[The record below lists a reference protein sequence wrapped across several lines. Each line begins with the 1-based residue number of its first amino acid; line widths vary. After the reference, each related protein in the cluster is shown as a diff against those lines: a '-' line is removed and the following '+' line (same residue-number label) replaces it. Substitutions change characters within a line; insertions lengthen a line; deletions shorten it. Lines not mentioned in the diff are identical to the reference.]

1 MPTCNPI
8 AVPSA
13 AATLQRIGKMSLRER
28 EQHSGDRFIELFV
41 QGIGMALA
49 AMLFAWIVY
58 HAFLLAIP

>member
-1 MPTCNPI
+1 
-8 AVPSA
+8 
-13 AATLQRIGKMSLRER
+13 MSLRER